1 MATGRIRRSA
11 RRGLA
16 GAVLLWLAILAG
28 SVLAAPSASAADT
41 VPVDIRDLTPPLVSV
56 DPGDTVRFTNL
67 IEDKTLQVGGGGLL
81 PSLVTVRV
89 HTDVALRLPSG
100 DHPLQRGQSVEERF
114 DDNCIGP
121 CWITYTYRV
130 SVPDASVVGSLL
142 DTVTSRALAALPQSQ
157 VVTYNGTQTTV
168 TIGVPTPF
176 IVNTLI
182 PLPNLPSVNLPQL
195 PTIDVPSLPGL
206 GQVLPQVL
214 PQGEAPA
221 PEQPVV
227 PQAPAASGVDG
238 SPYAY
243 DTGLGAA
250 DMSPTGGGAGALDL
264 SRFTPGSGASA
275 VPGGGA
281 ANGSGG
287 AGGYDGAAVPV
298 FGQLSGL
305 GDAALDEESATSA
318 GPAGTPGDTLPLPAL
333 VAVVALVAAAA
344 ALVRTQLATRSGGSH
359 RSR

>member
-1 MATGRIRRSA
+1 MPTGRIRRSA

-16 GAVLLWLAILAG
+16 GALLLWAAILGA
-28 SVLAAPSASAADT
+28 SVLVAPSATAAET
-41 VPVDIRDLTPPLVSV
+41 VPVDIKDLTPPLVSI

-81 PSLVTVRV
+81 PSLVTVTV

-100 DHPLQRGQSVEERF
+100 DHPLQRGQSWEERF
-114 DDNCIGP
+114 QDPCIGP

-130 SVPDASVVGSLL
+130 TVPDQSIVGSVLN
-142 DTVTSRALAALPQSQ
+142 TVTSRALALLPQNQ
-157 VVTYNGTQTTV
+157 VVTYNGAQTTV

-195 PTIDVPSLPGL
+195 PVIDVPTLVPGAL
-206 GQVLPQVL
+206 VPQLPQSR
-214 PQGEAPA
+214 PPAAPA
-221 PEQPVV
+221 PV
-227 PQAPAASGVDG
+227 QAPPPAPSGVDG

-250 DMSPTGGGAGALDL
+250 NMAPASSARLDLGHFTTPSGSGVVSAGNASGGAGA
-264 SRFTPGSGASA
+264 
-275 VPGGGA
+275 
-281 ANGSGG
+281 G
-287 AGGYDGAAVPV
+287 AGGYDGATVPV

-305 GDAALDEESATSA
+305 DNPALDEESATSDRA
-318 GPAGTPGDTLPLPAL
+318 AEPGTLPVVAL
-333 VAVVALVAAAA
+333 VAVVALVSAAA
-344 ALVRTQLATRSGGSH
+344 ALVRTRAAGRTGGRH
-359 RSR
+359 LD